1 MKHTELVWP
10 SIPTARVQAFAD
22 RSVSRDDVSYLM
34 QTARLAPSARNT
46 QIWYFTVLTD
56 RAVIRQAA
64 EEAGQPRLAG
74 APLLIAAQGKPS
86 FFRKM
91 HDEQPF
97 LMIDVPI
104 AMTHLSLA
112 AREKGLA
119 LEWAFP
125 RDEANAISLLS
136 LDQSLRLVALGFLG
150 YAAES
155 EDLPESVGCGAFR
168 NEFLP

>member
-10 SIPTARVQAFAD
+10 SIPTARVQGYAD
-22 RSVSRDDVSYLM
+22 RAVSREDVLYLL

-56 RAVIRQAA
+56 RAAIQKAA
-64 EEAGQPRLAG
+64 EAVGQPRFAA
-74 APLLIAAQGKPS
+74 APVLIAAQGKPS
-86 FFRKM
+86 FFRQF
-91 HDEQPF
+91 HNEQPF

-119 LEWAFP
+119 LEWVFT
-125 RDEANAISLLS
+125 RDEANAISQLD

-150 YAAES
+150 YSAES
-155 EDLPESVGCGAFR
+155 KELPEAVGCGAFR
-168 NEFLP
+168 NEFFP